1 MQNEIG
7 VIIPEASKVRYLMSG
22 CSFLT

>member
-7 VIIPEASKVRYLMSG
+7 VIIPEAFKVQYLMSG